1 MRAELDYRS
10 DGGRDGKMNKSVSE
24 WCGNQKICSIT
35 HPKCSAFQ
43 HCLTSHWNCHD
54 ECEINWIVRWNHLWR
69 VDDDNQIYLNVLR
82 FQLYPLWDSVRPFL
96 QAEQQDKVENSKNDR
111 NWKKFDRKCS
121 RHITFSLRYYRLY
134 RPWIKRFDPCKSFL
148 FWMTDGVAQQF
159 HDKVQNPAFP
169 RFFSRLIV

>member
-1 MRAELDYRS
+1 MRQSKDMLDYPS
-10 DGGRDGKMNKSVSE
+10 KMQRFPAMFDKPLKLPWRMRNKLNSSSKSSV
-24 WCGNQKICSIT
+24 
-35 HPKCSAFQ
+35 
-43 HCLTSHWNCHD
+43 TSWRREPNLF
-54 ECEINWIVRWNHLWR
+54 ECAPIPI
-69 VDDDNQIYLNVLR
+69 IP
-82 FQLYPLWDSVRPFL
+82 PLWNSVRPFL
-96 QAEQQDKVENSKNDR
+96 QAEPQDKVENSKNDR

-148 FWMTDGVAQQF
+148 FLMTDGVAQQF